1 MSVFS
6 IDTVFNFLDAQLQSS
21 VDRPCP
27 EERVTFTC
35 TIESSAHRWEV
46 PSLEIYRSLLAAD
59 QGLVHSDPPF
69 QFTVTE
75 IMAGSITSTATVNAT
90 TNLNATLV
98 VCQDGNRMLA
108 DQNNT
113 INIIGEHIYVVDMSL
128 LKVY

>member
-1 MSVFS
+1 M
-6 IDTVFNFLDAQLQSS
+6 
-21 VDRPCP
+21 
-27 EERVTFTC
+27 TFTC
-35 TIESSAHRWEV
+35 TVQSSAHRWEV
-46 PSLEIYRSLLAAD
+46 PSLEISRSLLPGD

-75 IMAGSITSTATVNAT
+75 TMAGFITSTATVNAT

-113 INIIGEHIYVVDMSL
+113 IKIIGEYVYILVC
-128 LKVY
+128 